1 MISTKRRNLNATTTG
16 DHVLNSKKYR
26 PRPFLGVAQDDRY
39 ETLVQLSPD
48 ALYVVQ
54 DDVLVFINE
63 AGRRQLRAERREDLY
78 GLALSSILDP
88 AFAETAAQRV
98 RTMFESGKPAPAMEQ
113 RYLRCDGTAI
123 DVEVCS
129 APFLYEGRPAI
140 QVIAR
145 DITERKLAEEALRL
159 SAERH
164 QVLALEASCARQ
176 ELQIG
181 KHILEKIALDM
192 PLDTVLREV
201 CLIKKLFQ

>member
-1 MISTKRRNLNATTTG
+1 MLTYRQ
-16 DHVLNSKKYR
+16 YR
-26 PRPFLGVAQDDRY
+26 PRPPSPAAQDDRY
-39 ETLVQLSPD
+39 ETLIQLSPD

-54 DDVLVFINE
+54 DDLLVFINE

-78 GLALSSILDP
+78 GVALSSIIHP
-88 AFAETAAQRV
+88 AFVETAAQRV
-98 RTMFESGKPAPAMEQ
+98 RTMFDSGKPAPTMEQ
-113 RYLRCDGTAI
+113 RYLRRDGTAI

-145 DITERKLAEEALRL
+145 DITQRKLAEQASRL
-159 SAERH
+159 SAERC

-176 ELQIG
+176 ELQIE

-192 PLDTVLREV
+192 PLDEV
-201 CLIKKLFQ
+201 TK